1 MSDPL
6 DGVLFIHA
14 NDGELGREKNILIS
28 LREEKKTRH
37 SVPSRQT
44 L

>member
-14 NDGELGREKNILIS
+14 NDGELGREKSILIS
-28 LREEKKTRH
+28 LREDKKRH